1 MTTFSTSISGVVPL
15 SNIYETPNVV
25 HQTPPPSSW
34 VDMLFPQIHTG
45 SDSESDGEY
54 SDGDDDDN
62 DTPEPV
68 YDDIPGY
75 GAPIEGMK
83 GKKKKKRKGKSR
95 TGKDDAKRLFKKVLN
110 GIKKG
115 IDIFTKVSY
124 FLPGK
129 VDKGLTK
136 LTTKATDSIYNV
148 SDKKPGVSTKK
159 NVRIIEQRLRRE
171 FNVEKVITAAEE
183 VFQKITNKLNTANNE
198 EAFKTKQLLKDDFQS
213 FIYKIRNM
221 NIATI
226 NGEDAYKNLLLSIRS
241 IEKKLKELYEKAN
254 AKDMIL
260 DQNDVFKELGS
271 VLNPKKFLKYLK
283 DETCIETNKRV
294 QIVEDF
300 VKVVEKF
307 NKKVYRHL
315 KKYQQI
321 GAEPYV
327 NDYKKLTAAITKIY
341 YVNPL
346 KFKSKLNEIKKMYN
360 RIKQNSSYYVFDSEI
375 KELTKVAEEF
385 RFEKN
390 AKTLEIPPDN
400 SKLEADKRNDASV
413 LKKVVYMLMAV
424 PFLII
429 ATYNWYYLIVYRDT
443 DQFAD
448 APPSPDGKEP
458 RAVNDRTQIKWDFS
472 ALGPIADI
480 VDHLFGSLIFP
491 TRLLNRILLE
501 HKSPVIPGF
510 FTDKYP
516 LISRACVLGLFAF
529 LIYGMFFKVSLK
541 ELIKSD
547 SKCKPKQNNLVVK
560 LFMGL
565 IIFYYVFRMLFIFF
579 GGSHTGGFMSTLA
592 DNMAVRPLNF
602 GFKPFLSRPIL
613 AIILF
618 ILLMVGLF
626 FIAMLSVNMSIMIVM
641 MYLVL
646 HSLFGFYMYLPTTG
660 SGGRGLFK
668 DIFMGFSYYRDT
680 WSKLSNIFDGER
692 KEWKDLE
699 KCEDSTPFGRFMIY
713 VMGRIFTWFWFV
725 IMLTGIIFTLVKTR
739 LNEMKVFTS
748 IMIAILGGIFMY
760 ISWKWEDIMNAIFGK
775 KETESTTTDEATTS
789 AETNTSD
796 PPQPNTTTPSQMI
809 PPNTN
814 PLNDL
819 LGSIGSPEKLISEFT
834 NEIENNPDI
843 SPKLKQMGNTLME
856 QVKTGNLSGALETFN
871 TLKDSVPP
879 GLIPPELTDK
889 LSSVQSMTDMLKSV
903 NSIGAPSSAAPSS
916 GAESSG
922 SESSGA
928 ESSAAES
935 LGVPNSTSG
944 LLGSIK
950 EKIPSIAPIIDT
962 LSKTVPPKILEQ
974 FLGTIPS
981 NKVEAVIKTIPS
993 AQINELL
1000 QKIPVKKIT
1009 KVLNVIPSDLLS
1021 SVVNILPLDEISQII
1036 NSNPKNIQ
1044 QELMGLAPK
1053 VMGKITNPM
1062 LIYKLRGII
1071 PKLLTA
1077 LA

>member
-34 VDMLFPQIHTG
+34 VDMLFPQTYTG
-45 SDSESDGEY
+45 SDSESNGED
-54 SDGDDDDN
+54 SDDDS
-62 DTPEPV
+62 DTPESV

-83 GKKKKKRKGKSR
+83 GKKKKKKSKGKSR
-95 TGKDDAKRLFKKVLN
+95 GGMDNAKKLFRKVL
-110 GIKKG
+110 GGVKRG
-115 IDIFTKVSY
+115 VDVFAKVSY

-136 LTTKATDSIYNV
+136 LTTKATDSIYNA

-183 VFQKITNKLNTANNE
+183 VFQKITNKLNTANNA

-221 NIATI
+221 KIATI

-254 AKDMIL
+254 AKDIIL

-294 QIVEDF
+294 KIAEDF

-307 NKKVYRHL
+307 NKKVYDHL

-360 RIKQNSSYYVFDSEI
+360 RMKQNSSYYVFDSEI

-390 AKTLEIPPDN
+390 AKMLEIPPDN

-429 ATYNWYYLIVYRDT
+429 ATYNWYYLIVYRDA

-516 LISRACVLGLFAF
+516 LVSRACVLVLFGF

-547 SKCKPKQNNLVVK
+547 SKCKPKQNNLIVK
-560 LFMGL
+560 FFMGL

-579 GGSHTGGFMSTLA
+579 GGSHSEGFMASLA
-592 DNMAVRPLNF
+592 NNMAVRPLNF

-646 HSLFGFYMYLPTTG
+646 HSLLGFYMYLPTTG
-660 SGGRGLFK
+660 SSGRGLFK

-699 KCEDSTPFGRFMIY
+699 ECEDSTPFGRFMIY
-713 VMGRIFTWFWFV
+713 VMGRIFTWFWLV
-725 IMLTGIIFTLVKTR
+725 IMLAGIIFTLVKTR

-775 KETESTTTDEATTS
+775 KETEGGTAGEATPS
-789 AETNTSD
+789 EATNQSGTT
-796 PPQPNTTTPSQMI
+796 PNTTTPSQMI

-819 LGSIGSPEKLISEFT
+819 LDSIGSPEKLISEFK
-834 NEIENNPDI
+834 NKIENNPDI
-843 SPKLKQMGNTLME
+843 PPELKQMGNTLME
-856 QVKTGNLSGALETFN
+856 QVKAGNISGALETFN

-889 LSSVQSMTDMLKSV
+889 LSSVQSMTDMLKSA
-903 NSIGAPSSAAPSS
+903 NSS
-916 GAESSG
+916 GLTTSGSEPSG
-922 SESSGA
+922 SESSG
-928 ESSAAES
+928 AES

-962 LSKTVPPKILEQ
+962 LSKTVPPKTLEK

-981 NKVEAVIKTIPS
+981 NQVEAVIKAIPPN
-993 AQINELL
+993 QINELL
-1000 QKIPVKKIT
+1000 QKIPVEKIT
-1009 KVLNVIPSDLLS
+1009 KVLNVIPSELLS
-1021 SVVNILPLDEISQII
+1021 SVVEILPLDEISQII
-1036 NSNPKNIQ
+1036 KSNVSTPQNIQ
-1044 QELMGLAPK
+1044 PALMGLAPT
-1053 VMGKITNPM
+1053 VMGKITSNPM
-1062 LIYKLRGII
+1062 LIYKLRDII
-1071 PKLLTA
+1071 PKLPTILKE